1 MLLLSACVHKKK
13 SVEVLHGYSSVVL
26 KEVSP
31 ICPQM
36 VVNRGVEVM
45 EGILG
50 WDTAKTLALLQAC
63 EAELNKRILQVQA
76 VHSIRSN
83 MFMGRGRESGE
94 KSMGEGPENVA
105 QIST

>member
-1 MLLLSACVHKKK
+1 MLLLSACVHKE
-13 SVEVLHGYSSVVL
+13 SVEVLHGYSSFVL

-83 MFMGRGRESGE
+83 MLMSRGRESDE
-94 KSMGEGPENVA
+94 RSTGEGPENVA

>member
-1 MLLLSACVHKKK
+1 MYIKK
-13 SVEVLHGYSSVVL
+13 SVEVLHGYSAVVL

-36 VVNRGVEVM
+36 VVNRGVDVM

-50 WDTAKTLALLQAC
+50 WDTAKTSALLQAC

-83 MFMGRGRESGE
+83 ILMSRE

-105 QIST
+105 QIRS